1 MQLNNICVYCGSS
14 SGADPAFMQGAR
26 ELADVMADANIGL
39 VYGGASIGV
48 MGEIADRVL
57 QKGGRVCG
65 VIPKALEN
73 LEIAHQGL
81 TELLIVEDM
90 HQRKAAMADRSD
102 GFIALP
108 GGLGTLEELFEALT
122 WAQLGM
128 QLKPVGVLN
137 VNSFYERMFDFMDWQ
152 VEQGFVRQAHRELLL
167 SSASPAAL
175 VDKLSSYVPDT
186 TPKVLAELRV

>member
-1 MQLNNICVYCGSS
+1 MQLENICVYCGSS
-14 SGADPAFMQGAR
+14 SGTDPAFMSAAR
-26 ELADVMADANIGL
+26 ALADAMVDAGIGL

-57 QKGGRVCG
+57 DRGGRVCG

-73 LEIAHQGL
+73 LEIAHQGV
-81 TELLIVEDM
+81 TELLVVEDM
-90 HQRKAAMADRSD
+90 HQRKAAMAERAD

-137 VNSFYERMFDFMDWQ
+137 VNGFFQRMFDFMDWQ
-152 VEQGFVRQAHRELLL
+152 VQQGFVRQAHRELLL
-167 SSASPAAL
+167 SSAHAGEL
-175 VDKLSSYVPDT
+175 IEKLATYVPDH
-186 TPKVLAELRV
+186 TPKLLSELRV